1 MILLNGRLEDSDTI
15 NLDSGLNFGRGLFE
29 TMLINE
35 RPLFLKQH
43 VDRINRGLPL
53 LGIDKTI
60 TLDEVQDAVLKL
72 QCKNNVL
79 KLIVTEKNVIF
90 ITRSNKYTK
99 SDYERG
105 FRATIGAVRRNATSP
120 LVYLKS
126 LNYLDNVLEH
136 EKALKAGF
144 DEVLFLNADGYLAE
158 GSLSNIFFAKA
169 NKIYTPS
176 IDCGLLDGIIR
187 EFVLE
192 RFDVIEGRFSEDDLL
207 SADSAFITNSVVG
220 VMKLSS
226 VNEKAFGESAII
238 RDIQDAYDKECMI
251 EGNG

>member
-53 LGIDKTI
+53 IGIDKTI

-99 SDYERG
+99 VEYERG
-105 FRATIGAVRRNATSP
+105 FRATIGTVRRNATSP

-158 GSLSNIFFAKA
+158 GSLSNIFFTKA
-169 NKIYTPS
+169 DKIYTPS
-176 IDCGLLDGIIR
+176 IECGLLDGIIR